1 MIQLSLGGEL
11 YNMLECSEDE
21 LNEVLL
27 HFKELVKQDRYTI
40 SLGKNREDNIKFVE
54 KNMLTQKQIKRMLL
68 ELTTKDCIDIDKHY
82 TDKDKVIYEFVK
94 EYSIGDKLNTYI
106 KFMICLVRCQEH
118 VLVISF
124 HEVKKG
130 YRYIFGREK

>member
-1 MIQLSLGGEL
+1 
-11 YNMLECSEDE
+11 MLECSEDE

-54 KNMLTQKQIKRMLL
+54 KNMLSKKQIKRMLL
-68 ELTTKDCIDIDKHY
+68 ELTTNDCIDIDRHY

-94 EYSIGDKLNTYI
+94 EYIIGEKLNTYI
-106 KFMICLVRCQEH
+106 KFMICLVRC
-118 VLVISF
+118 
-124 HEVKKG
+124 
-130 YRYIFGREK
+130 

>member
-1 MIQLSLGGEL
+1 
-11 YNMLECSEDE
+11 MLECSEEE

-27 HFKELVKQDRYTI
+27 NFKELVKQDRYTI
-40 SLGKNREDNIKFVE
+40 SFGKNREDNIKFVE
-54 KNMLTQKQIKRMLL
+54 KNMLSKKQIKRMLL

-94 EYSIGDKLNTYI
+94 EYSIVEKLNTYI

-124 HEVKKG
+124 HEVKKEYG
-130 YRYIFGREK
+130 YIFGGEKQNG